1 MEIRDLGEFGLI
13 DRLTKILKIEDSSVV
28 VGFGDDCS
36 CVRISDQLVLFT
48 SDVQIEG
55 RHFVKAL
62 ISPQDLGWRVVSV
75 NVSDV
80 VACGGKPRWGFI
92 SLAVPPELE
101 FEYIEQVYKGMEE
114 ACQYYK
120 MDIIGGNTSSSEII
134 IFDLFLTGITDRFV
148 PRSGAKEGDYILLSG
163 YTGLSRAGME
173 LLQMKKDS
181 YEDFEN
187 RLIKAHTKPVA
198 RTDLADRIKKFASSC
213 IDVSDGLAGDLSH
226 ITHMSRVKAV
236 LHREKLPVS
245 PDLKIFCTKYKKD
258 CLDYMLF
265 GGEDYQLVFTV
276 KEKHL
281 SQFSDCFVIGKVEKG
296 SGIFLKEGDNI
307 KKISEKGYQHI

>member
-1 MEIRDLGEFGLI
+1 MKIKDLGEFGLI
-13 DRLTKILKIEDSSVV
+13 KELTQLLEINDSSVV

-36 CVRISDQLVLFT
+36 CVNISDQLVLFT

-101 FEYIEQVYKGMEE
+101 FEYIRQVYKGMEE

-120 MDIIGGNTSSSEII
+120 MNIIGGNTSSSEKII
-134 IFDLFLTGITDRFV
+134 LDLFLTGITDRFV
-148 PRSGAKEGDYILLSG
+148 PRSGAEEGDYILLSG

-173 LLQMKKDS
+173 LLQMKKGS

-198 RTDLADRIKKFASSC
+198 RIDIAEKVKKFASSC

-226 ITHMSRVKAV
+226 ILDSSKVKGI
-236 LHREKLPVS
+236 LFKENLPIS
-245 PDLKIFCTKYKKD
+245 SHLKAFCKKYKKD
-258 CLDYMLF
+258 PLEYVLY
-265 GGEDYQLVFTV
+265 GGEDYQLLFTV
-276 KEKHL
+276 NEEHL
-281 SQFSDCFVIGKVEKG
+281 LQFDDCFVIGKIEKG
-296 SGIFLKEGDNI
+296 SGLFLKEENNI
-307 KKISEKGYQHI
+307 KKIIRKGFEHL